1 MRNLEH
7 YFTLTCSVLRSSLL
21 RNSLPLILSL
31 TILVAQAQPPEDA
44 VVGWWTFEKGVE
56 MKDLTGNF
64 DNIILKGA
72 KVENGKLD
80 VDNGKWAYS
89 GGYKG
94 PDIKDKTLVSWAYIQ
109 DLNVRAGSIITIDR
123 ISSDHFDGIIFA
135 EREVGRWMPGSSGF
149 GRTQNPVPGFEEKK
163 TNVLVHMA
171 ISYEDK
177 GGQAHIKIYH
187 DGDLIGEYTQGGIGS
202 WVKGDAE
209 VFFGLR
215 HGSEAGGGPGNL
227 DALIEDSRIYNQV
240 LSRDEIKDL
249 APNRLGKAVTSRGKL
264 ATSWAAI
271 KAK

>member
-1 MRNLEH
+1 MKH
-7 YFTLTCSVLRSSLL
+7 YFTLTCSVLLM
-21 RNSLPLILSL
+21 LSL
-31 TILVAQAQPPEDA
+31 SMLVAQAQPPEEA

-56 MKDLTGNF
+56 LKDHTGNF
-64 DNIILKGA
+64 DDIELKGA
-72 KVENGKLD
+72 KVHDGQLD
-80 VDNGKWAYS
+80 VDNGKWAYA

-135 EREVGRWMPGSSGF
+135 ERQPGRWMSGSSNF
-149 GRTQNPVPGFEEKK
+149 GRTQDPVPGFEEKK

-202 WVKGDAE
+202 WVEDDAE
-209 VFFGLR
+209 VFFGIR
-215 HGSEAGGGPGNL
+215 HGNTAGGPGNL
-227 DALIEDSRIYNQV
+227 DALIEDARIYNQV
-240 LSRDEIKDL
+240 LSQDEIKEL
-249 APNRLGKAVTSRGKL
+249 VPNQLVKAVTSRGKL
-264 ATSWAAI
+264 AMSWAAL